1 MALKEVTLK
10 RVINTSGDTDE
21 LFPSTT
27 MDQVRVSTSDTTTLS
42 SHLTSTYIPLSQK
55 GAASGVA
62 TLGTDSKVPVSQLP
76 ASIIGGLKFQGS
88 VAAADVNTDDEI
100 ALLIKGVVDS
110 YGLTAA
116 VGSYWISNGIT
127 NWGAPGGYVTPSTG
141 GDYDYAWSEQIPGE
155 EGTGGDSS
163 FTVESGDWVVI
174 QSITQNGTSNDYDV
188 VFGIVNNTYRDATA
202 SAKGIVQ
209 LTAATDTSSLS
220 GNDAITE
227 GALNSMK
234 VADGSDLAS
243 NTNTNKLA
251 PAAHHHGG
259 LYYTETEIGN
269 FFDGTTSISGYNKTN
284 WDNAYSGEITA
295 LTFSSSTITLTRGN
309 GSEGALTASLDGQ
322 SIDIGTGTLTTDR
335 LSFHNDLDGTNESP
349 MNSLV
354 EYNNEVAV
362 QAYAGPSDIN
372 YYPVVN
378 TNNIVTKATAADFE
392 KIFYLASTD
401 TNSDTTVGSIV
412 IQED

>member
-10 RVINTSGDTDE
+10 RVIDSSGNLDE

-27 MDQVRVSTSDTTTLS
+27 MAQVRVSTSDTTTLT
-42 SHLTSTYIPLSQK
+42 SHLTSTYIPLSQR
-55 GAASGVA
+55 AAANGVA
-62 TLGTDSKVPVSQLP
+62 TLDSNTKIPVAQLP

-116 VGSYWISNGIT
+116 IGSYWISNGIT

-141 GDYDYAWSEQIPGE
+141 GSYDYAWGEQDPGE
-155 EGTGGDSS
+155 EGSSGADS

-174 QSITQNGTSNDYDV
+174 QSITQSGSTNDYDV
-188 VFGIVNNTYRDATA
+188 VFAIVNNTYKDATA

-227 GALNSMK
+227 SALNSMK

-243 NTNTNKLA
+243 GTNTNKLA

-259 LYYTETEIGN
+259 LYYTESEMQD
-269 FFDGTTSISGYNKTN
+269 FFDGTTSITGYNKTN

-295 LTFSSSTITLTRGN
+295 LTFGSSTITLTRGN

-349 MNSLV
+349 LNSLV

-362 QAYAGPSDIN
+362 QAFVSPSDIS

-392 KIFYLASTD
+392 KIFYLASSA